1 MKFTYC
7 DIDTKTFSDD
17 INLLFP
23 GFGEKEVLA
32 VMSPHDDDAIIGA
45 GYTMLAAKKAGAEV
59 YVVIFCRGD
68 AGYSTVEEKD
78 TIEQVRIAETTA
90 CYGRLGIPEDHILR
104 MNYPDFSAISH
115 WGWTT
120 ATGEPGDMPTLLR
133 FFREK
138 KVTRVMIP
146 NHYHEHIDHV
156 AAHLMSSYDVPQAGD
171 ACLVDHGTPHGVVS
185 TLEYSVWADL
195 DPEDALLHGRCPD
208 LRANRILLVSPKVE
222 EAIDYAIEAYVSQG
236 KIIEDLVNSRRERL
250 TEDGRFIEVYLAM
263 DCRPKIRLR
272 PYIDWI
278 QDNMG

>member
-1 MKFTYC
+1 MQFTYC
-7 DIDTKTFSDD
+7 DINHKTFTED

-23 GFGEKEVLA
+23 NFGKNEVLA

-45 GYTMLAAKKAGAEV
+45 GYAMLAAQKAGAEV

-78 TIEQVRIAETTA
+78 SIEEVRKAETVA

-115 WGWTT
+115 WGWTL
-120 ATGEPGDMPTLLR
+120 ATGDAGDMPTLLR

-146 NHYHEHIDHV
+146 NHYHEHIDHL
-156 AAHLMSSYDVPQAGD
+156 AAHLMSSFDVPQAGD
-171 ACLVDHGTPHGVVS
+171 ACLVDYGTPHPVVS

-195 DPEDALLHGRCPD
+195 DPEDALVQGRPAD
-208 LRANRILLVSPKVE
+208 LRANRILLVSPAVE
-222 EAIDYAIEAYVSQG
+222 KAIDYAIEAYVSQE
-236 KIIEDLVNSRRERL
+236 KIIEGLVASRKERQTL
-250 TEDGRFIEVYLAM
+250 DGNYIEVYLTM
-263 DCRPKIRLR
+263 DCRPKIKLQ

-278 QDNMG
+278 AANK